1 MTHQVR
7 FDGSFEGWRNQARQL
22 LGQGIAPEQ
31 VHWSTDDAPQ
41 GLFEH
46 DSLPVLQHQPG
57 SVRVPR
63 QLLVELEQA
72 ACFRSRDRWS
82 LLYRILWR
90 VARGDGAARLAG
102 DVDGS
107 QLQARLKAVRREIH
121 HLHVLV
127 RFNPTQSKGAPD
139 YVAWFE
145 PAHDVLA
152 SAAPHFAER
161 MGLLSW
167 LIATP
172 EDAVHWD
179 GRNMHYVRPC
189 PPAWQRLAQGA
200 AGNGS
205 ELWTSYYKS
214 TFNPARL
221 NPGVMRGHMPARFWK
236 NLPEG
241 GLIPRLVTQARTG
254 GQRNGQAET
263 VALQPGKRIQAS
275 GRAKDGGNT

>member
-1 MTHQVR
+1 MVTRQVL

-22 LGQGIAPEQ
+22 LNAGIPPEQ
-31 VHWSTDDAPQ
+31 VHWVTGDTPQ
-41 GLFEH
+41 SLFQF
-46 DSLPVLQHQPG
+46 DSLPLQQRITSP
-57 SVRVPR
+57 VRISR
-63 QLLVELEQA
+63 QLLAELKLA
-72 ACFRSRDRWS
+72 ACFRCNERWG

-90 VARGDGAARLAG
+90 VIQGDASARLAG

-121 HLHVLV
+121 HLHALV
-127 RFNPTQSKGAPD
+127 RFKPSPLAGAPE
-139 YVAWFE
+139 YVAWIE

-152 SAAPHFAER
+152 NAAHHFAER

-179 GRNMHYVRPC
+179 GKNLHYVRPC
-189 PPAWQRLAQGA
+189 PAAWQQLAQCAGDDGA
-200 AGNGS
+200 
-205 ELWTSYYKS
+205 ELWARYYKS
-214 TFNPARL
+214 TFNPTRL
-221 NPGVMRGHMPARFWK
+221 NPDVMRGHMPVRFWK

-241 GLIPRLVTQARTG
+241 ALIPHLVSQARAG

-263 VALQPGKRIQAS
+263 VARQPGKRIQAS
-275 GRAKDGGNT
+275 GQPRRSNT